1 MSKERNISS
10 EQILYLLINL
20 REQEGSKDDFTE
32 ISVNKEKCREIG
44 LFGYADKEK
53 EETLGSRLFL
63 ISETRDGVDFDIIYN
78 ESGKVIAW
86 VDYEKEKGGE
96 LNIAQDI
103 ALDKKRLE
111 RQLML
116 DRERSLEEENDGSA
130 DDTSKAGDGRDLAS
144 KEHEKEEPKKK
155 ENGKEKNPE
164 EKKLQIAKKNL
175 KDDINMDNRVRIRMD
190 TLINGYYLWEILG
203 IEDKLKGKMPE
214 GVSERSFRNGYLTMI
229 DSKELEE
236 KDGKKREAENVL
248 AICNSDGDIIELDE
262 DVLEP
267 EYLGTRDERMIQ
279 ESNRIRYA
287 DGKEVEKPHTDMDLT
302 RTSKWRIKDVNSR
315 FAVNEEWYLGVDINR
330 EWKENG
336 SRPIGGKLQEISFIQ
351 EPRQTGEVYSRD
363 SAEARTRESIEY
375 KLEDASEPPLTEK
388 EQKQKDDLTRK
399 DANEAEN
406 VRKEHQGELKEIVER
421 LTKKYGE
428 SYRKKIEE
436 QVEEEHKKG
445 KDVEEIEKNVKKNM
459 DDLENEYYM
468 HGRSRNG

>member
-1 MSKERNISS
+1 MSRVYISC
-10 EQILYLLINL
+10 
-20 REQEGSKDDFTE
+20 KDMLEKLMDSIEEKKPRDSFTK
-32 ISVNKEKCREIG
+32 IVVNKEKGRYLG
-44 LFGYADKEK
+44 LLGYAIKD
-53 EETLGSRLFL
+53 TNQIVGRRIFL
-63 ISETRDGVDFDIIYN
+63 VNITRDENDEDIIYD
-78 ESGKVIAW
+78 ETGRVIATI
-86 VDYEKEKGGE
+86 DYENDQNGE
-96 LNIAQDI
+96 LKIPEDI
-103 ALDKKRLE
+103 ALDVTTLK
-111 RQLML
+111 RQLKL
-116 DRERSLEEENDGSA
+116 NRENELEKEENDGSA

-144 KEHEKEEPKKK
+144 KEYEKEEPEKK
-155 ENGKEKNPE
+155 EKGKEKNPE
-164 EKKLQIAKKNL
+164 EKKLKIAKKNL

-203 IEDKLKGKMPE
+203 IEDNLKSKMPE

-229 DSKELEE
+229 DSKELEA
-236 KDGKKREAENVL
+236 KDGKKREAENTL
-248 AICNSDGDIIELDE
+248 AICNSDGDIIELDG
-262 DVLEP
+262 DILEP
-267 EYLGTRDERMIQ
+267 EYLGTRDERMMQ

-287 DGKEVEKPHTDMDLT
+287 DGKEVEKPHTDIDLT

-351 EPRQTGEVYSRD
+351 EPRQPGEVYSRD

-388 EQKQKDDLTRK
+388 EQKQKDDLAEK
-399 DANEAEN
+399 DENEEEN
-406 VRKEHQGELKEIVER
+406 VRKEHQGELKEVVER

-428 SYRKKIEE
+428 SYRKEIEE

-445 KDVEEIEKNVKKNM
+445 KDVEEIEKDVKENM

-468 HGRSRNG
+468 HGRSRRG